1 MQEQFSVFN
10 EILRSK
16 NKNFRRFC
24 VFHYIQK
31 NLKYCNLLECNIF
44 FGISVDKTER
54 DDSETNK
61 RTAKISP
68 VIAFKNSIKYVC
80 QMI

>member
-1 MQEQFSVFN
+1 MGFIEIKIIESPKIQLRTQEQFSVFN

-16 NKNFRRFC
+16 NKNFRRLC

-61 RTAKISP
+61 
-68 VIAFKNSIKYVC
+68 N
-80 QMI
+80 